1 MHESAVYIKISSLI
15 LILIFAAGLVSGGI
29 ISYLITYPQINE
41 LKSEVS
47 NLNARVSKLYGY
59 KMLQASISNTYKFIR
74 MKLGLPKFTKKSRI
88 LSF

>member
-29 ISYLITYPQINE
+29 VSYLIVYPQINE

-47 NLNARVSKLYGY
+47 NLNARVS
-59 KMLQASISNTYKFIR
+59 
-74 MKLGLPKFTKKSRI
+74 
-88 LSF
+88 